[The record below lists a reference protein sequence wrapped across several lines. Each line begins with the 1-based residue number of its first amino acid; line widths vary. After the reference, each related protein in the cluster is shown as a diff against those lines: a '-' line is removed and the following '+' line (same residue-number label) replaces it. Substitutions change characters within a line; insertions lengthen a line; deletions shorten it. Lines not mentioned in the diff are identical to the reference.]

1 MAGIEENIHWVIIG
15 AILLVSVL
23 YVMFIMITILKR
35 RIRVRDATREIALLK
50 MDLLSKQA
58 HLENL
63 IEDSVEWTPRDLT
76 KLDSTLDQNKMLKS
90 KLDTGMVIADSK
102 VKRLELGNQT
112 AELFETLERI
122 KKYEDKLFGEDAV
135 KEGGR

>member
-1 MAGIEENIHWVIIG
+1 MSGIEENIHWVIIG
-15 AILLVSVL
+15 AILLASVL

-63 IEDSVEWTPRDLT
+63 IEDSVEWTPRDL
-76 KLDSTLDQNKMLKS
+76 KKMDSTLDQNKMLKS

-112 AELFETLERI
+112 SELFETLERI

>member
-1 MAGIEENIHWVIIG
+1 MAGLEENIHWVIIG
-15 AILLVSVL
+15 AILLASIL
-23 YVMFIMITILKR
+23 YMMFILITILKR

-63 IEDSVEWTPRDLT
+63 IEDSVEWTPGDL
-76 KLDSTLDQNKMLKS
+76 KKFDSAMKQNKMLKS
-90 KLDTGMVIADSK
+90 KVDTGMVIADSK

-112 AELFETLERI
+112 AELFDTLEKI
-122 KKYEDKLFGEDAV
+122 KKYEDKLFGEDAI
-135 KEGGR
+135 KEGRG